1 MIRDLIIMII
11 DDKIDEISSECH
23 RIEGITSGD
32 VAPDEA
38 FRLDI
43 LKEEMTDLI
52 YDILERQKNDS
63 NDSNELNHDDFV

>member
-1 MIRDLIIMII
+1 MIKDLIVMII
-11 DDKIDEISSECH
+11 DDKIDEIFNECH

-43 LKEEMTDLI
+43 LKEEMIDLI

-63 NDSNELNHDDFV
+63 INEKDQTQ